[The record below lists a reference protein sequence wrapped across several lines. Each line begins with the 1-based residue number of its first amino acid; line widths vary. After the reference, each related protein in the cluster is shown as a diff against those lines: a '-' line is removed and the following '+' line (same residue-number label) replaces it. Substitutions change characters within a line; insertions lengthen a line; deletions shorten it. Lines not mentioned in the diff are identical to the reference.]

1 MMEKLISS
9 TPSPY
14 SDAQTNTVF
23 DKSETYYDN
32 LLSLLDKQRHIM
44 QMQVEFSPKE
54 TWLLQ
59 KKVDNAL
66 KIATHYADVLC
77 DNYQQLTPN
86 QKWRLKTTSFSILN
100 SVLWFQYSA
109 RFHTT
114 DTKTKDEVLL
124 ELDPEKISFRSY
136 LFTKIR
142 NGSRINE
149 SIFG

>member
-1 MMEKLISS
+1 MEKLIQS
-9 TPSPY
+9 TPNFY
-14 SDAQTNTVF
+14 SDALTNKVS

-54 TWLLQ
+54 TWLMQ
-59 KKVDNAL
+59 KTVENAL
-66 KIATHYADVLC
+66 IIATHYADALC
-77 DNYQQLTPN
+77 VDYEHLTPN
-86 QKWRLKTTSFSILN
+86 QKWRLKVTSFSILN

-124 ELDPEKISFRSY
+124 ELDPKRISFRTS

-142 NGSRINE
+142 NGSRTNE

>member
-14 SDAQTNTVF
+14 SDVQTNTVF

>member
-77 DNYQQLTPN
+77 DNYQQLMPN

>member
-1 MMEKLISS
+1 MEKLISS

>member
-109 RFHTT
+109 RFHIT

>member
-1 MMEKLISS
+1 MEKLISS

-77 DNYQQLTPN
+77 DNYQQLMPN

>member
-1 MMEKLISS
+1 MEKLISS

-14 SDAQTNTVF
+14 SDVQTSTVF

-77 DNYQQLTPN
+77 DNYQQLMPN

-114 DTKTKDEVLL
+114 ETKSKDEVLL
-124 ELDPEKISFRSY
+124 ELDPKRISFRNY

-149 SIFG
+149 SILG